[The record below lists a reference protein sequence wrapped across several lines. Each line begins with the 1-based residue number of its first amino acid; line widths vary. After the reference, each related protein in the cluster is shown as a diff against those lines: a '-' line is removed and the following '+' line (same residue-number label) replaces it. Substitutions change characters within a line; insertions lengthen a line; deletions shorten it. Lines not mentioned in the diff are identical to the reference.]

1 MEVPGKVINITPRY
15 LSKEIKT
22 QVDMSGKD
30 IGIPMFFVSVTYNSQ
45 DTETI

>member
-1 MEVPGKVINITPRY
+1 MEVPEKVINITPRY

-22 QVDMSGKD
+22 QVDTSGND
-30 IGIPMFFVSVTYNSQ
+30 ICIPTFYVSVTYDSQ